1 MKTTKQR
8 DDEVTK
14 AFWVGQKGTLMWWNH
29 RDDEKFSREFF
40 IKKVLWQ
47 EPQNGLKLICL
58 LISDLRKCSKIA
70 RNRARDLL
78 LAKNGK
84 IRPLKCQFIQQL
96 LQLAGS
102 SIHVLIATFFCKHF
116 LVFRFLCNF
125 AVQKQRIFL
134 GCLGVC
140 PRWDHTRWTWYG
152 QCRRRDEIFFSPP
165 WYICLR

>member
-1 MKTTKQR
+1 MT
-8 DDEVTK
+8 
-14 AFWVGQKGTLMWWNH
+14 QKGGFMRWNN

-47 EPQNGLKLICL
+47 ELKSGLKLISL

-84 IRPLKCQFIQQL
+84 IRPLKCQFIQQSMRPSKSRTL
-96 LQLAGS
+96 N
-102 SIHVLIATFFCKHF
+102 VLTTFFCKSF
-116 LVFRFLCNF
+116 FVIGFLCNF
-125 AVQKQRIFL
+125 AACQAVKAVTHNTLL

-152 QCRRRDEIFFSPP
+152 QCRRRDEIFFSP
-165 WYICLR
+165 L